1 MNIKNF
7 IFIFISIF
15 FYSNELSNESIYLDY
30 IEEILDEVQNT
41 LNDISLAQNFSG
53 KDLIYFKPNCESKR
67 INNSTNEII
76 FSNCSLSGILDFSI
90 LLYEFSEEKIELIDT
105 IFDLDFEEMIFILD
119 LTNNVLDFKIP
130 SKSIFDMNLNKP
142 VFHSPLLSNITSYYE
157 IFAEQFKN
165 DFVNR
170 MKSILKI
177 ENDNNKKVEFY
188 AILSLFLIQKPH
200 ISNNILK
207 ENEINITYFN
217 PYDYSVEDILITQ
230 DKLRIGKLILNVEYS
245 INYNLSYNEII
256 VIFEHYSYEK
266 EIKYVDGEVIDIKKE
281 NKFNESLIP
290 IVSEKIY
297 FGLYSA
303 FKEYKGRKQNED
315 FLDDKSYSKIKT
327 DL

>member
-105 IFDLDFEEMIFILD
+105 IFDLDFEEMIFKLD

>member
-30 IEEILDEVQNT
+30 IEEILDEVQNA
-41 LNDISLAQNFSG
+41 LNDISLVQNFSG

-67 INNSTNEII
+67 IDNSTNEII

-90 LLYEFSEEKIELIDT
+90 LLYEFSEEKIVLMDT

-157 IFAEQFKN
+157 IFAEKFKN

-217 PYDYSVEDILITQ
+217 PYDYYTEDILITK

-256 VIFEHYSYEK
+256 VIFEHYNYEK

-297 FGLYSA
+297 FGLHSA
-303 FKEYKGRKQNED
+303 FMEYKGRKQNED
-315 FLDDKSYSKIKT
+315 FLNDKSYSKIKT